1 MIYYYN
7 NNMTNDSS
15 KTRFGNNNN
24 PSHFIVLDMVSRG
37 IKDIDKLVKTTKL
50 PREEVQHIVDDL
62 LSQRLIIKE
71 EKKRIFFGG
80 KKIEIKITE
89 TGLKVLNSKKQEL
102 QEQTQQ
108 LRQWHNNGNT
118 TQLQS
123 YMDSNRSWMPFML
136 FSGIMDIIFFTSIM
150 SMMGMALNPM
160 ESQMAAETGGGGAD
174 ETDSSSSSSE
184 VDDGGDSSQTGE
196 ADPGTTGD
204 FGGFDGGGFG
214 DF

>member
-7 NNMTNDSS
+7 NNMTNGSS
-15 KTRFGNNNN
+15 KTRLGNNN

-37 IKDIDKLVKTTKL
+37 VKDIDKLVKTTKL
-50 PREEVQHIVDDL
+50 QREEVQHIVDDL

-71 EKKRIFFGG
+71 EKKRRFFGG
-80 KKIEIKITE
+80 KKIEIKVTE

-136 FSGIMDIIFFTSIM
+136 FSGIMDIIFFTSMM

-160 ESQMAAETGGGGAD
+160 ESQMAAETGGGGTD
-174 ETDSSSSSSE
+174 ETDSSSSE
-184 VDDGGDSSQTGE
+184 VDDGGDSSQTGD